1 MSNDRAPRIAVF
13 GTRWLG
19 AELIGRLATRGF
31 DVALVTTSPRDRAAR
46 AAFDLGLPWTA
57 KPDDIALQAMDFPWR
72 PDLILSAH
80 SFRIL
85 PPWVLRWPRLGA
97 IGYHPSLLPAW
108 KGRRAI
114 ERQLEAGQRL
124 LGGTAYWMTEEIDGG
139 PAVVV
144 GGRKLQETVQA
155 LPGETAGEVWR
166 RALAPLGLRLLE
178 EAAGVTRDDQKM
190 IGRP

>member
-1 MSNDRAPRIAVF
+1 MSNDRPRILVF

-19 AELIGRLATRGF
+19 AELISQLAAADH
-31 DVALVTTSPRDRAAR
+31 DVALVTTSAADRSAAR
-46 AAFDLGLPWTA
+46 VRELGLACTA
-57 KPDDIALQAMDFPWR
+57 KPDDVPLQAADFPWR

-85 PPWVLRWPRLGA
+85 PPWVLAFARLGA
-97 IGYHPSLLPAW
+97 IGYHPSLLPAY

-114 ERQLEAGQRL
+114 ERALQDGQRF
-124 LGGTAYWMTEEIDGG
+124 LGGTAFWMTDAVDGG

-144 GGRKLQETVQA
+144 NGRKLQERVQV

-166 RALAPLGLRLLE
+166 RALAPMGLELLLS
-178 EAAGVTRDDQKM
+178 AAQVARG
-190 IGRP
+190 